1 METLGEKIRRVR
13 KQKGL
18 NQSQVAEIAGITQ
31 SALASI
37 ENNKTNNLFLAV
49 AKGIARALD
58 VSFNDLFEIESG
70 NQELEKM
77 RGEISVLQD
86 QVKSLNEWLAD
97 KNTIIDSL
105 RKEIGGLK

>member
-77 RGEISVLQD
+77 HGEITVLQD
-86 QVKSLNEWLAD
+86 QVKSLNDWLAD

-105 RKEIGGLK
+105 RKEIAGLK